1 MKKIILI
8 LGAAAL
14 TFLSTSA
21 QNSYSDTRSDLKM
34 GVKAGLN
41 LANIYDEE
49 SEDYNA
55 GPKIGFVGGVFF
67 AIPIGQYLGFH
78 PEVLFS
84 QKGCR
89 AEGTYMGIIDYEYTR
104 TSNFID
110 VPLLFA
116 FKPSAL
122 VTFVAGPQYSYLL
135 SQKEVIKSGTFT
147 DEQEDEFV
155 NDNLRRNTLCFVG
168 GIDFNLNNLTVGT
181 RAGWDLQDNNG
192 DGTSTNPRY
201 KNVWLQATLGFAF

>member
-1 MKKIILI
+1 M
-8 LGAAAL
+8 GAVAL

-21 QNSYSDTRSDLKM
+21 QSSYSDTRSDLKM
-34 GVKAGLN
+34 GIKAGFN

-49 SEDYNA
+49 SENYDA
-55 GPKIGFVGGVFF
+55 GPKFGFVGGVFI

-89 AEGTYMGIIDYEYTR
+89 ADGTYMGIDYEYTR

-122 VTFVAGPQYSYLL
+122 ITLVAGPQYSYLL
-135 SQKEVIKSGTFT
+135 SQKDVVKTGSFT
-147 DEQEDEFV
+147 EEQEAEFE
-155 NDNLRRNTLCFVG
+155 NDNLRRNTLCFIG
-168 GIDFNLNNLTVGT
+168 GIDFNVNSLTIGT
-181 RAGWDLQDNNG
+181 RAGWDLLDNNG
-192 DGTSTNPRY
+192 DGTTTNPRY
-201 KNVWLQATLGFAF
+201 KNVWVQATLGVSF